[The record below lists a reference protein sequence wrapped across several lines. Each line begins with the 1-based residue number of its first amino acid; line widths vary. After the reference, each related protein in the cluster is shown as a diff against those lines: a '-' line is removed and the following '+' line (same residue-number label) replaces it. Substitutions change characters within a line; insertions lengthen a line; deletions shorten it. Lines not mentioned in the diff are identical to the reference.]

1 MRRCLRARFGQ
12 ALLAVFGP
20 LAVLLAQPLVAL
32 PLAAQSAP
40 PAATTAATPAQA
52 TRPTVAVLAFDN
64 RSGRP
69 DYDALGQGLAA
80 MMTTDLA
87 TVKELRVVERERLA
101 DITREIDAQRSARF
115 DSTTAV
121 RVGRLA
127 GAQFLVTGSLAA
139 VDPQLRLDTRVIRV
153 ETGVIVKTAQVTG
166 RVEAFLDLQQRLV
179 KQLVRDLDI
188 ALSPEREAQLDARVA
203 NNGIGD
209 LESAV
214 RVSNAMNLA
223 DAGDFGSATLEIA
236 PVVAKYPNSTFVKLT
251 ADEIAK
257 RAKAAG
263 QEKAKA
269 ETRDAINAGVKKG
282 IGGLLKRKKPPL

>member
-1 MRRCLRARFGQ
+1 MRRCFPDRLVRNLVTARR
-12 ALLAVFGP
+12 LAVIWLVSPG
-20 LAVLLAQPLVAL
+20 LTAV
-32 PLAAQSAP
+32 AAQGTP
-40 PAATTAATPAQA
+40 PGSGTAATRPEPV

-139 VDPQLRLDTRVIRV
+139 VDPQLRLDTRVIQV

-166 RVEAFLDLQQRLV
+166 RAEAFLDLQQRLV
-179 KQLVRDLDI
+179 KQLVRDLDV

-203 NNGIGD
+203 KNGIAD

-236 PVVAKYPNSTFVKLT
+236 PVVAKYPNSTFAKLT

-269 ETRDAINAGVKKG
+269 ETRDAINSGVKKG
-282 IGGLLKRKKPPL
+282 IGGLLKRKKPPV